1 MTAKLQGMMASDRK
15 ADDLR
20 IGSRLT
26 KGMAQGTTVLTADGL
41 LPVEYLSPGDRIIT
55 RDGVRVLVDV
65 DVHVL
70 VGDVVRVCASSQ
82 GHARPDDDVILGQEQ
97 TMLIRDWRAKA
108 LYGAAQA
115 MVPVERM
122 VDGELVRRE
131 KASGLRMYTLGF
143 ASAVVLYAGGLELA
157 CDAVTVAA

>member
-1 MTAKLQGMMASDRK
+1 MTAKLQGPKVSGQV
-15 ADDLR
+15 ADDVRHTGL
-20 IGSRLT
+20 LT
-26 KGMAQGTTVLTADGL
+26 KGMAQGTTVLTAEGL

-65 DVHVL
+65 AVQVM

-82 GHARPDDDVILGQEQ
+82 GHAKPEEDVILGRDQA
-97 TMLIRDWRAKA
+97 MLIRDWRAKA

-115 MVPVERM
+115 MVPVARM

-143 ASAVVLYAGGLELA
+143 ASAVVVYAGGLELG
-157 CDAVTVAA
+157 CDAVTVMA